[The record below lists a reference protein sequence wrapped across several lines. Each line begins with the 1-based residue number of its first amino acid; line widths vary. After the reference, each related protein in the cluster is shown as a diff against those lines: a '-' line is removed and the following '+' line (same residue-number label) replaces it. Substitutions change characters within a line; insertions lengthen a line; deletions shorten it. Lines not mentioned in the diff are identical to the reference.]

1 MSPLTPKPSKLTY
14 CRTVFT
20 EYLELHYQ
28 TLPNYPIMLVAKDL
42 ELHVFLLIIISNKF
56 DKHNSKIGSN

>member
-28 TLPNYPIMLVAKDL
+28 TLPNYV
-42 ELHVFLLIIISNKF
+42 
-56 DKHNSKIGSN
+56 GC